1 MVTVR
6 LCLSGTGIRTP
17 MPGRAGE
24 DAPVLTIRCGGPQ
37 GAPHSW
43 RTLYLKT
50 RNLCSPV
57 TSPLY
62 VEVSYSGYDHANR
75 CSFQYS
81 CFPSISNR
89 FGSRFI
95 PWRASRCPGKAGME
109 SDGGRLRRERFQVPV
124 GGDAGGVEAAL
135 PNAGD
140 AGAGCARTRDECSFD
155 FAWNGRN
162 GGAVFVAAVC

>member
-57 TSPLY
+57 TCPLY
-62 VEVSYSGYDHANR
+62 VEVSYSGYDQANC
-75 CSFQYS
+75 CSFQYLRS
-81 CFPSISNR
+81 LSIADR

-95 PWRASRCPGKAGME
+95 PWRASGRPGKAGLE
-109 SDGGRLRRERFQVPV
+109 SDGRRLRREGFQIP
-124 GGDAGGVEAAL
+124 
-135 PNAGD
+135 
-140 AGAGCARTRDECSFD
+140 
-155 FAWNGRN
+155 
-162 GGAVFVAAVC
+162 